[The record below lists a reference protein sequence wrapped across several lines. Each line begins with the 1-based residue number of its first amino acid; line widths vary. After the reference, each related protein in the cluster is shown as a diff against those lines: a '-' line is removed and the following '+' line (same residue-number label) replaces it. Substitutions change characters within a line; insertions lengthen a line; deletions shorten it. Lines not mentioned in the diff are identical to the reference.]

1 MSETNDQPEQN
12 NSPAMAEPTPATS
25 DSPVASA
32 PDAPAPYVPAAPAPY
47 VRPAY
52 EGQSRRPPGGAGGRR
67 FTRRKVC
74 QFCADKMDFIDYK
87 DTKRIRKFM
96 TDRGKILPRRITG
109 NCATH
114 QRMLTNAIKR
124 ARVVALVPFKTD

>member
-1 MSETNDQPEQN
+1 MSEDIT
-12 NSPAMAEPTPATS
+12 TS
-25 DSPVASA
+25 TEASTEA
-32 PDAPAPYVPAAPAPY
+32 APAAAEEAVAPAAMPAAAPAAPPATAPAG
-47 VRPAY
+47 RPSY
-52 EGQSRRPPGGAGGRR
+52 EGQQSRRPQGGRR
-67 FTRRKVC
+67 FARRKVC
-74 QFCADKMDFIDYK
+74 QFCADKIDYIDYK

-124 ARVVALVPFKTD
+124 ARVVALVPFKSE